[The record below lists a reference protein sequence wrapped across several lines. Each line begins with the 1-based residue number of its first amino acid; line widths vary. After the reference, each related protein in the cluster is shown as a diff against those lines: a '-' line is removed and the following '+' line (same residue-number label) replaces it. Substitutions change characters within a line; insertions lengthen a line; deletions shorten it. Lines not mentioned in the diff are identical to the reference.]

1 MSKRGLGKGLGAL
14 IPEVGSVDR
23 EEVQEI
29 AVKEI
34 RPNPRQPRK
43 EFDAEKLSELAASI
57 REHGV
62 VQPVLVRRTADG
74 YELVAGE
81 RRWRAAQEAGVEKI
95 PAVVRNLSGAQVL
108 EIALIENLQRED
120 LNPIEEADAYR
131 RLMEEFG
138 LSQETLAQRLGKSRP
153 QISNTLRLLQL
164 PDTVRVQV
172 SAGRLSMGHAK
183 VLLGLDDA
191 AEIARVAER
200 VVEEGLSVREV
211 ERVLE
216 EAPARR
222 RRTGGRKAPQ
232 ERDAE
237 VAAVEVQLRERLGT
251 PVRIVPGGVKG
262 RIEIAFYGNED
273 LVRLCDLL
281 LGVAAEEEDRP
292 TRPAG
297 PFRV

>member
-29 AVKEI
+29 AVREI

-43 EFDAEKLSELAASI
+43 EFDPDKLAELAASI

-62 VQPVLVRRTADG
+62 VQPILVRRTDEG

-95 PAVVRNLSGAQVL
+95 PAVVRSLSGAQVL

-120 LNPIEEADAYR
+120 LNPIEEAEAYR
-131 RLMEEFG
+131 RLIEEFG
-138 LSQETLAQRLGKSRP
+138 LNQETLAQRLGKSRP
-153 QISNTLRLLQL
+153 QVSNTLRLLQL
-164 PDTVRVQV
+164 PDAVRQQV

-183 VLLGLDDA
+183 VLLGLEDA
-191 AEIARVAER
+191 AEMARVADR

-211 ERVLE
+211 ERVIE

-222 RRTGGRKAPQ
+222 RRPVGRKAPA
-232 ERDAE
+232 EKDAE
-237 VAAVEVQLRERLGT
+237 VAAVEGQLRERLGT
-251 PVRIVPGGVKG
+251 PVRVVTGGVKG

-281 LGVAAEEEDRP
+281 LGVAAADED
-292 TRPAG
+292 AG
-297 PFRV
+297 PPMRRPFRV